1 MVPVTERASTSRR
14 GPRRSREAIRQLL
27 IDAAVELV
35 RRDGSILIGGLP
47 TLTQVFDHLDTSRG
61 ITITYASVLGRVWA
75 STEEFQT
82 EVVAT
87 LARDDST
94 TEATE
99 TILKM
104 IAVVES
110 ADRSN
115 LTGRWKAIQDLSRVI
130 GENSL
135 NDLVNSATW
144 PTWIGIWSTC
154 APTPNR
160 PAPYETVLDAL
171 RESYENLAGNYTMV
185 FEDILDSLGFRAK
198 APFDIR
204 HLAVAVTSLAEG
216 CALRDGFDP
225 RTTRGIKRPT
235 GPGGKL
241 EKWTL
246 FGIGIESLCH
256 TMIEPVPRWKP
267 PQ

>member
-1 MVPVTERASTSRR
+1 
-14 GPRRSREAIRQLL
+14 
-27 IDAAVELV
+27 V
-35 RRDGSILIGGLP
+35 RRDGSILIGGPP
-47 TLTQVFDHLDTSRG
+47 TLTQVFDHLETSRG

-110 ADRSN
+110 SDRSS
-115 LTGRWKAIQDLSRVI
+115 LTGRWKAIQDLCRVI

-160 PAPYETVLDAL
+160 SAPDEAVLDAL
-171 RESYENLAGNYTMV
+171 RESYETLAGNYTMV
-185 FEDILDSLGFRAK
+185 FDDILDSLGFRVK
-198 APFDIR
+198 APYETR
-204 HLAVAVTSLAEG
+204 HLAVAVTALGEG
-216 CALRDGFDP
+216 CALRDGFDSK
-225 RTTRGIKRPT
+225 TTRGIKRST
-235 GPGGKL
+235 GPGAKL

-246 FGIGIESLCH
+246 FGIGIESLCQ
-256 TMIEPVPRWKP
+256 TMIEPIPRWKP
-267 PQ
+267 PR